1 MNLSNYASKADLKEA
16 TALEKSNLAAK
27 SNFTSLKAE
36 ADKID
41 TNKLKKMLLLI
52 WVGVVL

>member
-41 TNKLKKMLLLI
+41 TNKLKKCSN
-52 WVGVVL
+52 WFE